1 MSESASSI
9 NILSKI
15 NTMRMANNTCSATT
29 STKAKD
35 RYHNGREVLH
45 FTTSGNMP
53 AFDEE
58 EV

>member
-1 MSESASSI
+1 
-9 NILSKI
+9 
-15 NTMRMANNTCSATT
+15 MANNTCSATT

-45 FTTSGNMP
+45 FTNSGNMP